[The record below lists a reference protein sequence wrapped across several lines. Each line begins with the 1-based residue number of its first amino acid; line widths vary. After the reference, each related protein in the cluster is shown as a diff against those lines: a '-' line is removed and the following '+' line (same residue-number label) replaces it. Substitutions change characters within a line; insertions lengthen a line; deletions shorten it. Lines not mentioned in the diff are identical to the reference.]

1 MLNQGSHGKREN
13 ETSHSRAYERSRLGV
28 SKGMMAH
35 LLVGSLL
42 TGEHDTGCEAS
53 SLDEP
58 FEEESSGRK
67 VEDYSMKGTQS

>member
-13 ETSHSRAYERSRLGV
+13 ETSHSRAYERSRLLV
-28 SKGMMAH
+28 SGAIACY
-35 LLVGSLL
+35 LSVGSLL